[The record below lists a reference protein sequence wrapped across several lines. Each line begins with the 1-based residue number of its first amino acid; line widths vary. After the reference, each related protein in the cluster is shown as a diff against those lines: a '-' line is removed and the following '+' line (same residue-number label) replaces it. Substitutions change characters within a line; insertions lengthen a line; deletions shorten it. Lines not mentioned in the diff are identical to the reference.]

1 MSKSFSHPG
10 NQRGAVL
17 VVALVMLLLL
27 TMISL
32 TSMRGTAL
40 QENMAGNLRESN
52 TSLQAAEAAL
62 RAGEQLTRSK
72 FLDGS
77 INVLESMSEI
87 SATHTGFSNVSDAP
101 KLAKDPAFSIIKLA
115 SLRTST
121 EAGVS
126 LNEEGVLVRVEGSG
140 AGFSVDSNN
149 QPSVQSQ
156 LRSTFLVEQ

>member
-10 NQRGAVL
+10 DQQGAVL
-17 VVALVMLLLL
+17 IVALVMLLLL

-32 TSMRGTAL
+32 TSMHGTAL
-40 QENMAGNLRESN
+40 QEKMAGNLRESN

-62 RAGEQLTRSK
+62 RAGEHLARSK

-77 INVLESMSEI
+77 IDVLEPIDKI
-87 SATHTGFSNVSDAP
+87 SDTHTGFTDISDSP
-101 KLAKDPAFSIIKLA
+101 KLAEDPAFSITKLA

-140 AGFSVDSNN
+140 AGFSVDSDN
-149 QPSVQSQ
+149 QPSMQSQ

>member
-1 MSKSFSHPG
+1 MNTSFKYSS
-10 NQRGAVL
+10 NQHGAVL
-17 VVALVMLLLL
+17 IVALVMLLLL

-62 RAGEQLTRSK
+62 RSGEQLTHSK

-77 INVLESMSEI
+77 INLLQPADKI
-87 SATHTGFSNVSDAP
+87 TGFHAGFADVTDAP
-101 KLAKDPAFSIIKLA
+101 TLAAEPAFSITKLA
-115 SLRTST
+115 NLRTST
-121 EAGVS
+121 EAGAP
-126 LNEEGVLVRVEGSG
+126 LNDEGVLVRIDGSG
-140 AGFSVDSNN
+140 AGFSVDSND
-149 QPSVQSQ
+149 QPSMQSQ